1 MHNLGEELLEFLNVV
16 ATQISVVKSPFHAFS
31 FDQAYKVVE
40 LVYIPISELP
50 EQLAIDYFYNRT
62 KLALSVKAPQ
72 STPTIEKLLPIGY
85 DLKPRKKVNNVFGV
99 LGSHGAGKTTIAT
112 NIVKTKLDE
121 NKASDYQNASSYVF
135 FLQCRHI
142 NYDTTVNIIQ
152 LLATSLP
159 HCWILDKKKCDDVL
173 KNLDESKK
181 IFIIIDDLD
190 FAKKHFKSNTFHS
203 LKTLSSLHDKSTAE
217 IFIKNMLSGDIFP
230 KASILVTCRPHTFHQ
245 LDKELEKSF
254 AAVEILGL
262 SSDAQNQL
270 CQQICHENSSKVIDF
285 IRCHPFLNTFCF
297 NPEYCAMVM
306 HVANLFSSKN
316 DFFYTV
322 PVTRVVI
329 AAYFM
334 LLHSKNLQLP
344 EHAVKELAASAWRQ
358 IEKKELK
365 NFEDGDLPENCFYE
379 SIAPL
384 FNTYTVQKEKIVKPV
399 RHFYFLWLE
408 IFAAFEWIFNK
419 DTNDYEN
426 FLDQAVEKRDDPL
439 WYVAMHIGGMC
450 DRPTLQYIRRLF
462 FSKYFTVQM
471 NQVQNCLKNFV
482 KEKTLSKSFLLSL
495 FVCSLVYSM
504 QDQSLA
510 DLCAFRLG
518 NTMHVNGN
526 LDSND
531 ITGLYYVLRARKK
544 DLFLDVDITAVFLE
558 NSLLRFIQALLD
570 LPKVKVAV

>member
-1 MHNLGEELLEFLNVV
+1 MLEFLNVV

-31 FDQAYKVVE
+31 SDQGYKVVGLE
-40 LVYIPISELP
+40 FISISDLP
-50 EQLAIDYFYNRT
+50 EQRAIDYFCDRT

-72 STPTIEKLLPIGY
+72 STQRIEKLLSIMY
-85 DLKPRKKVNNVFGV
+85 DLKPREKVENIIGV
-99 LGSHGAGKTTIAT
+99 LGSHGAGKTTFAT

-121 NKASDYQNASSYVF
+121 NKASDNQNAFSYVF
-135 FLQCRHI
+135 FLPCRHI
-142 NYDTTVNIIQ
+142 NYDTTVNILQ

-159 HCWILDKKKCDDVL
+159 HRWILDEKKCDDVL

-181 IFIIIDDLD
+181 VFIIIDDLD
-190 FAKKHFKSNTFHS
+190 FAKENFKSNTLHS
-203 LKTLSSLHDKSTAE
+203 LKTLSSLHGKSTAE
-217 IFIKNMLSGDIFP
+217 IFIKNMLSGNIFS
-230 KASILVTCRPHTFHQ
+230 KARILVTCRPHTFHQ
-245 LDKELEKSF
+245 LEQELNNF
-254 AAVEILGL
+254 TAVEILGL

-285 IRCHPFLNTFCF
+285 IRCHPFLHTFCF

-306 HVANLFSSKN
+306 HVANLLSSKK
-316 DFFYTV
+316 DFFYAV

-344 EHAVKELAASAWRQ
+344 EHAVKELAASAWLQ
-358 IEKKELK
+358 IEKKVLK
-365 NFEDGDLPENCFYE
+365 DFEDGDLPKNCFYE

-384 FNTYTVQKEKIVKPV
+384 FNTYTVQKENIVKPV
-399 RHFYFLWLE
+399 RIFYLLWLE
-408 IFAAFEWIFNK
+408 IFAAFECIFNK
-419 DTNDYEN
+419 DINDYKT
-426 FLDQAVEKRDDPL
+426 FFDQAVEKRDDPL

-462 FSKYFTVQM
+462 FSESFTAKVK
-471 NQVQNCLKNFV
+471 QVQDCLKNYV
-482 KEKTLSKSFLLSL
+482 KEKTLSKNFLLSL
-495 FVCSLVYSM
+495 FVCSLAYSM
-504 QDQSLA
+504 QDQSVA
-510 DLCAFRLG
+510 DSCASRLG
-518 NTMHVNGN
+518 DTMHVNGN

-544 DLFLDVDITAVFLE
+544 DLFLDVDITVNFLE
-558 NSLLRFIQALLD
+558 NSLLRFIQTLLN